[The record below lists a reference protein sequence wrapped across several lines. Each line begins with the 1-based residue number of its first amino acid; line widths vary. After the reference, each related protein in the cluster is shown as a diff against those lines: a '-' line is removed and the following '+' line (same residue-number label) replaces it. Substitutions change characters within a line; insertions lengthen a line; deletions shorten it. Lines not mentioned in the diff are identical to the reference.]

1 MKAVRL
7 LHDRDERRRKEL
19 VGEHKPEA
27 EPGEL
32 APSTRYM
39 KTTDEGGSAAAS
51 SDCGLLPARATTAR
65 ERSRSSFERTP
76 GVEGAAV
83 VDEPDTY
90 YLTTATHVPVD
101 HAPGSM
107 RGHLE
112 VRDQRAPMFDGDGGG
127 DG

>member
-1 MKAVRL
+1 MPL
-7 LHDRDERRRKEL
+7 CLQ
-19 VGEHKPEA
+19 
-27 EPGEL
+27 
-32 APSTRYM
+32 T
-39 KTTDEGGSAAAS
+39 AARWAGPR
-51 SDCGLLPARATTAR
+51 GLLPARVPTAR

-90 YLTTATHVPVD
+90 HLATAARVPVD

-107 RGHLE
+107 RLHLE
-112 VRDQRAPMFDGDGGG
+112 VRDQRAPMFDGDSGG

>member
-1 MKAVRL
+1 MNPNEHAGEQGL
-7 LHDRDERRRKEL
+7 AQAPATRRR
-19 VGEHKPEA
+19 P
-27 EPGEL
+27 
-32 APSTRYM
+32 TR
-39 KTTDEGGSAAAS
+39 TSLPLRLQTAARWAGPR
-51 SDCGLLPARATTAR
+51 DLLPARATTAR

-90 YLTTATHVPVD
+90 HLATAARVPVD

-112 VRDQRAPMFDGDGGG
+112 VRDQRAPMFDGDSGG